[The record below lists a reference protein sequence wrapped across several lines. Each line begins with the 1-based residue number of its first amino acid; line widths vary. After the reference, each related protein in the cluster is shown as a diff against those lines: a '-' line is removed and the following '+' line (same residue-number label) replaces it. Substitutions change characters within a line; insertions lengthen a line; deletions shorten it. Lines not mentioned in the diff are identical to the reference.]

1 MKRLMIYFFYDK
13 DGIVD
18 DYVPYFLEKFKPYC
32 EEICTVVNGTVTE
45 ESRKKLEKYSNV
57 VFEREN
63 TGFDSGA
70 YKYGI
75 KHYGYEKLKEY
86 DELILAN
93 LTMFG
98 PTYSPQELFDTM
110 EKRDCDFWGITKHPA
125 SKYSMAGIKIC
136 EHVQSYFLV
145 YNKKL
150 LNSKDFE
157 IYWETLQTAT
167 NYEEAVAFFELRTTQ
182 FFKDRGYKAD
192 SFIELEKYISQMEDK
207 ESYFYPLIQQIK
219 EDRMPFIKR
228 KIFQCSKENL
238 PYNIKGGIV
247 DLLTYVKEHTDYD
260 LNLILQNIKR
270 GNYMEMD
277 SFYVRY
283 QYYRCKILQY
293 ILWSKRKHYKD
304 KIEICRNQLKLVSY
318 LKNLAE

>member
-1 MKRLMIYFFYDK
+1 
-13 DGIVD
+13 
-18 DYVPYFLEKFKPYC
+18 
-32 EEICTVVNGTVTE
+32 
-45 ESRKKLEKYSNV
+45 
-57 VFEREN
+57 
-63 TGFDSGA
+63 
-70 YKYGI
+70 
-75 KHYGYEKLKEY
+75 
-86 DELILAN
+86 
-93 LTMFG
+93 MFG
-98 PTYSPQELFDTM
+98 PIYSPQELFDTM